1 MQKNYL
7 YHLATLTFLI
17 LFSSSNLNAQD
28 AQIWKKYTGEISD
41 PTIPDLPNYSYAGY
55 KLGAAEIPN
64 ISGPIFDVT
73 HYGAKANDDLSDA
86 AAIRAAIA
94 AAESAGGGV
103 VFFPPGEFTVKTDAG
118 DDQSIRITGSNIV
131 LRGSGSEPGGTVIN
145 MKQVMAQEPTMT
157 AMHQANPMFKFEPV
171 YEGTV
176 KMNLIADSDKGSNFI
191 TVDNPSSLWLS
202 RSKMVPKFVRMEMN
216 ANKDANALY
225 LDGKTTGLRNQW
237 TNIRNKGVT
246 GKEFHEIDRIE
257 GNKIYFKDAFI
268 NDIKAA
274 HNWTVMGYNM
284 MEESGFEDIH
294 FKGNF
299 NDTFKHHQDYKHDVG
314 WNAIGFS
321 NTAHCWLRRSRF
333 SNVSYV
339 AMLGHSYANSLIQ
352 ILVDGKQG
360 HGLMAAGG
368 SSRILMGLIWDNGPN
383 GQFHGVDVSGGT
395 TGTVI
400 WRIDATKGGGMDIH
414 GSSPRSNL
422 YDIYKGFDVT
432 NNGGNSA
439 NLPNHLG
446 GLTLWN
452 HSRVSGPART
462 NYDFWQDCGSR
473 EYCNTAAVANPI
485 VVGYHGSVKTTFN
498 QSGVKYEE
506 SNGTKVFPESL
517 YEAQVEHR
525 LGSKPLWMDAAIS
538 EYEALKIKW
547 YTAAPDDPTDPTPDE
562 PIAPNYSETFTN
574 LALDNAWGKET
585 YPGDHGFIWSVDAKG
600 ENNRFNTGK
609 NIYFQKGATGITS
622 LPIRGGIASF
632 SVECKDLWDV
642 GVERKIELLIN
653 GNVVGSMKHTGP
665 DAYTFSVDNINI
677 TGDITIGIRNAST
690 LDGNLSL
697 AIDNIY
703 WTTLNPTASVEDHS
717 FIGVKIHPNPSHSGL
732 FSINLQQTATAK
744 IHDLQGRIVKNA
756 TTLGNGTTSIDI
768 SNHNSG
774 IYILT
779 LTTENGA
786 TKTYKLIRK

>member
-1 MQKNYL
+1 MTKNYF
-7 YHLATLTFLI
+7 YQLATITFLF
-17 LFSSSNLNAQD
+17 LFFSSNLNAQE

-41 PTIPDLPNYSYAGY
+41 SNIPDLPNYSYAGY
-55 KLGAAEIPN
+55 KLGTAEIPT
-64 ISGPIFDVT
+64 ITGPIFDIT
-73 HYGAKANDDLSDA
+73 HYGAIANDGLSDA
-86 AAIRAAIA
+86 TAIRAAIA

-103 VFFPPGEFTVKTDAG
+103 VFFPRGEFTVKTDAG

-157 AMHQANPMFKFEPV
+157 QMHQANPMFKFEPT

-176 KMNLIADSDKGSNFI
+176 KMNITEDTDKGSNYI
-191 TVDNPSSLWLS
+191 TVDVPSRLWLS
-202 RSKMVPKFVRMEMN
+202 RSKIVPKFVRMEMA

-225 LDGKTTGLRNQW
+225 LDGKTSGLRKQW
-237 TNIRNKGVT
+237 KDINEKGVT

-274 HNWTVMGYNM
+274 HNWTVMGYHM

-299 NDTFKHHQDYKHDVG
+299 NETFVHHKDYKHDVG
-314 WNAIGFS
+314 WNALGFT

-422 YDIYKGFDVT
+422 YDLYKGFDVT

-439 NLPNHLG
+439 KLPNHLG

-452 HSRVSGPART
+452 HSRVTGPART
-462 NYDFWQDCGSR
+462 NYDFWQDCGR
-473 EYCNTAAVANPI
+473 NEYCNTAAVANPV
-485 VVGYHGSVKTTFN
+485 VVGYHGSVRTTFK
-498 QSGVKYEE
+498 QASLKYEE

-517 YEAQVEHR
+517 YEAQVAHR
-525 LGSKPLWMDAAIS
+525 VGSRPVWMDAAIS
-538 EYEALKIKW
+538 EYETLKIKW
-547 YTAAPDDPTDPTPDE
+547 YTKATDEPTDPE
-562 PIAPNYSETFTN
+562 PEAPIKANYTETINN
-574 LALDNAWGKET
+574 LVLDNAWGKET
-585 YPGDHGFIWSVDAKG
+585 YLGDHSFIWNVDGKG
-600 ENNRFNTGK
+600 ENDRFGTGK
-609 NIYFQKGATGITS
+609 NIYFQKATTGITS
-622 LPIRGGIASF
+622 LPIPGGIASF
-632 SVECKDLWDV
+632 SVECKDLWDT

-653 GNVVGSMKHTGP
+653 GTVVGSMLHTGP
-665 DAYTFSVDNINI
+665 ETYTFSVDNINI
-677 TGDITIGIRNAST
+677 TGAITIAIRNAST
-690 LDGNLSL
+690 GDGNLAI

-703 WTTLNPTASVEDHS
+703 WTTLNPTASVEDYR
-717 FIGVKIHPNPSHSGL
+717 FTDVKIYPNPSNSGL
-732 FSINLQQTATAK
+732 FNIHLKQAATAK
-744 IHDLQGRIVKNA
+744 VHDLQGRIVKSPAKLSN
-756 TTLGNGTTSIDI
+756 GNNSIDI
-768 SNHNSG
+768 SQHNSG

-779 LTTENGA
+779 LTSDHGS